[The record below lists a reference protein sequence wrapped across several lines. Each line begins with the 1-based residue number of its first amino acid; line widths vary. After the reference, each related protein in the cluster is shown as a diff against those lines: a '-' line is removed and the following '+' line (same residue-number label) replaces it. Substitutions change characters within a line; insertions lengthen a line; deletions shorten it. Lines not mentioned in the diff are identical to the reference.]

1 MEIQENKPPPPKKK
15 QKKGTKKHRIA
26 KTILNYNNKRTAG
39 DTATTDFKLYY
50 IATDIKTAYIGIK
63 IDMLITRIELKI
75 WA

>member
-1 MEIQENKPPPPKKK
+1 M
-15 QKKGTKKHRIA
+15 IA

-39 DTATTDFKLYY
+39 DTTTTDFKLYY
-50 IATDIKTAYIGIK
+50 ITTYIKTAYIGIK